1 MARCLLAAI
10 IAMLVSDSATA
21 EPPPPA
27 VVGATRTLTK
37 GATGCPELEGLL
49 AVAMVLKERLKE
61 GDIDAANRLFHQ
73 SNCVRIKPGTS
84 VTVIELSPFGECLRP
99 DYWPLGGPA
108 CLWTLK
114 GSFGD

>member
-10 IAMLVSDSATA
+10 IAMLVADSATA

-49 AVAMVLKERLKE
+49 AVAMVLKEVKE
-61 GDIDAANRLFHQ
+61 GDIDAANRLVHQ
-73 SNCVRIKPGTS
+73 RNCVRIKPGTS
-84 VTVIELSPFGECLRP
+84 VTVIDLSPFGECLRP
-99 DYWPLGGPA
+99 EGAQP
-108 CLWTLK
+108 CLWTLN
-114 GSFGD
+114 GSFGN